1 MLQTFTKQMITDGLL
16 DKPSMEMAISALLDP
31 QTVQEHII
39 EFLTALHHKG
49 ESAQDLSIAAH
60 ALKSRLNMPAIDD
73 GLSDDILSHLLDCC
87 GTGGDGSHSLN
98 ISTAT
103 SFVLAACGVPVAKHG
118 NRAATSKSGAADVLE
133 ALDVNLNTHF
143 ETNLKTLRDHN
154 IAFFMAPNYHHSLK
168 HLAPI
173 RRKINHRTIFNL
185 LGPLSNPLPI
195 KRQLMGVFSKDWVA
209 PMAQA
214 LKELGHVNAITIFGH
229 DGIDEASIFDKSSYA
244 HLKDDEISHHILNPK
259 SFGVYHDNISDLAG
273 GDPAF
278 NAAAIIDLFKT
289 QSNSGYFKSVLL
301 NSALGLIIS
310 GTTASIED
318 GLSQAEDTLKSGK
331 VHDLLMTYRE
341 ATQHDQ

>member
-1 MLQTFTKQMITDGLL
+1 MLPTLTQQMINNGTLDKISMENAMSYLL
-16 DKPSMEMAISALLDP
+16 DAQTPENHVIDFLSALHD
-31 QTVQEHII
+31 
-39 EFLTALHHKG
+39 KG

-60 ALKSRLNMPAIDD
+60 ALKSRLNMPDIGD
-73 GLSDDILSHLLDCC
+73 GLSHDVLSQALDCC

-103 SFVLAACGVPVAKHG
+103 SFVLATCGVPVAKHG

-133 ALDVNLNTHF
+133 ALGVNLNTSF
-143 ETNLKTLRDHN
+143 ETNLKTLRDHK

-209 PMAQA
+209 PMAEA
-214 LKELGHVNAITIFGH
+214 LKELGHVNAMTIFGH
-229 DGIDEASIFDKSSYA
+229 DGIDEASIFDNSSYA
-244 HLKDDEISHHILNPK
+244 HLKDNHITHMTLNPK
-259 SFGVYHDNISDLAG
+259 SLDMYHDKQGDLDG

-289 QSNSGYFKSVLL
+289 QSNIGYFKSVLL
-301 NSALGLIIS
+301 NSALSLIIADKTS
-310 GTTASIED
+310 SIEE
-318 GLSQAEDTLKSGK
+318 GLAQAENTLRSGQ
-331 VHDLLMTYRE
+331 VYELLMTYRE
-341 ATQHDQ
+341 ATQND